1 MSKYS
6 LCENVGMEKA
16 HSVVMKGGMAR
27 ESDGLHY
34 TVTGFSSAA
43 ALVDIDSS
51 HFFLSTRR
59 GVLIVKYRK

>member
-1 MSKYS
+1 
-6 LCENVGMEKA
+6 
-16 HSVVMKGGMAR
+16 MAR

-43 ALVDIDSS
+43 ALVDIDST

-59 GVLIVKYRK
+59 AEEEGLS

>member
-1 MSKYS
+1 
-6 LCENVGMEKA
+6 
-16 HSVVMKGGMAR
+16 MAR
-27 ESDGLHY
+27 ESDGWHY

-59 GVLIVKYRK
+59 GEGGRGCPNREISQINQTCEEMEAGELI

>member
-1 MSKYS
+1 
-6 LCENVGMEKA
+6 
-16 HSVVMKGGMAR
+16 MAR

-51 HFFLSTRR
+51 HFFPVHKEGGKGCPNREISQINQTCEEKEA
-59 GVLIVKYRK
+59 GELI